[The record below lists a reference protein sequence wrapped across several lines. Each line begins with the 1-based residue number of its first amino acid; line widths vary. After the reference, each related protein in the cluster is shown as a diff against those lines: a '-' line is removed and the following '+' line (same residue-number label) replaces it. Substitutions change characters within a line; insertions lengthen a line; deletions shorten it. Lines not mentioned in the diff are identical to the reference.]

1 LTAELPPFDANYR
14 EVTRMTS
21 YEPVSGIVLA
31 GGRSRRMGG
40 LDKRWAIVDG
50 RSLLERAI
58 RSLQHW
64 CDEVL
69 VIAALGEE
77 LTLAVPGVRVVND
90 RFAAGPLGGL
100 EAGLRSMRSPCAV
113 VVACDMPFLD
123 SRLLQHLSR
132 LCDGYDAVVP
142 IWDKRS
148 QPLHAVY
155 AASCLEVIDK
165 LLGGQVVPALNDLL
179 GELSVRFVGADAL
192 QPFLA
197 SVASFT
203 NINTQND
210 LAAARARSRKQPD
223 AADGTVNGPSP
234 PQPQA
239 SPLALRRR
247 NHSFE

>member
-1 LTAELPPFDANYR
+1 
-14 EVTRMTS
+14 MTS

-40 LDKRWAIVDG
+40 LDKRWALVDG

-58 RSLQHW
+58 MSLQPW

-69 VIAALGEE
+69 AVAALGEE
-77 LTLAVPGVRVVND
+77 LALAIPGVRVVND

-123 SRLLQHLSR
+123 SQLLQHLCM

-142 IWDKRS
+142 IWDERP

-155 AASCLEVIDK
+155 AASCLRIIDR
-165 LLGGQVVPALNDLL
+165 LLAGQVVPALNDLL
-179 GELSVRFVGADAL
+179 GELSVRFVGADEL
-192 QPFLA
+192 QPFLV
-197 SVASFT
+197 SLASFT

-210 LAAARARSRKQPD
+210 LAAARAMSRKQPD
-223 AADGTVNGPSP
+223 AADATVNGPSSP
-234 PQPQA
+234 PPQA
-239 SPLALRRR
+239 SPVALRRR